1 MEKTKERIDWDEA
14 GGWDK
19 TQIME
24 GLSSYLKGF
33 GLYSK
38 SHEEPLKGLKSG
50 SNMIIFYLKKIT
62 IDKNLRNGL
71 KEGKTWFKKNN

>member
-1 MEKTKERIDWDEA
+1 
-14 GGWDK
+14 
-19 TQIME
+19 ME
-24 GLSSYLKGF
+24 GLSSYLKDF

-50 SNMIIFYLKKIT
+50 SNLIIFYLKKIT

-71 KEGKTWFKKNN
+71 KEGKT